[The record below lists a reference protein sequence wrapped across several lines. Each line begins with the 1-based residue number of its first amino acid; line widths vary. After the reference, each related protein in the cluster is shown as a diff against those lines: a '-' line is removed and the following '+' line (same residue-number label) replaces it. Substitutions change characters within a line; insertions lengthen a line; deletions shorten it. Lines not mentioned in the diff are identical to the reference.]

1 MPRSCISELV
11 GLPPKPSTKTQH
23 WNIAMFELKR
33 YGENIEEMRSQ
44 LSGGKLPGK
53 TIRVSKQH
61 DLKTLTPDPNHL
73 GNSLSNHLS
82 ASPAVVEVSPSG
94 VHNNSSDRSNLGTFS
109 EPSSPDTPP
118 GLQIDLEDPTLGGK
132 HHQSPNKMLGMLN
145 AIERNSQVPGSLDFG
160 GDTGPQSVTLPSP
173 TAGISKIKRGN
184 KGRKA
189 GDMLSQLVSSL
200 AERQRMGVVTPG
212 SSPVVLTSGGVIASF
227 DNLEPDQ
234 PDQILRDEMDDSG
247 TPTTAAVDINP
258 AFSSIYADR
267 NKTAVYEV
275 DPSGKRDRK
284 RKKPGNDSTPPQAKK
299 PARTAKVSPSKSVSL
314 NDSMTD
320 SPQIHVAT
328 SEVVKLGRMTA
339 ADRVPPSVSPQPQ
352 LTVPGISEHVTAAG
366 SSIIVGPKTPSKSN
380 RSANPAKKRSKPK
393 GNKGSKTSL
402 AGRTSTT
409 HTPSIAPSPSM
420 VSQHEQ
426 NTAIITSAG
435 MAKPTTSIAADTRME
450 EAAQRMGAVAN
461 EMDIFQEGTGLLADT
476 IRKVNSSFHAR
487 LNQMAGGSEDM
498 GYQYFME
505 KVRECIP
512 FTL

>member
-1 MPRSCISELV
+1 
-11 GLPPKPSTKTQH
+11 
-23 WNIAMFELKR
+23 MFELKR
-33 YGENIEEMRSQ
+33 YGENIEDMRSQ

-61 DLKTLTPDPNHL
+61 DLKTLTPDHNHL
-73 GNSLSNHLS
+73 GNSISNHLS
-82 ASPAVVEVSPSG
+82 ALPAVVEVSPSG
-94 VHNNSSDRSNLGTFS
+94 LHSNSSERSNLATFS

-118 GLQIDLEDPTLGGK
+118 GLQIDLEDSTLLGGK
-132 HHQSPNKMLGMLN
+132 HRQSPSKILGMLS

-160 GDTGPQSVTLPSP
+160 GDTGPQTVTLPSP
-173 TAGISKIKRGN
+173 TAGLSKIKRGN

-212 SSPVVLTSGGVIASF
+212 SSPVVLTSGGVVASF

-234 PDQILRDEMDDSG
+234 TLREEMDDSG
-247 TPTTAAVDINP
+247 TPTTAVADINP

-299 PARTAKVSPSKSVSL
+299 PARTAKVSPNKAVSL
-314 NDSMTD
+314 NDLLTD

-339 ADRVPPSVSPQPQ
+339 ADRVPSSVSPQPQ
-352 LTVPGISEHVTAAG
+352 TIVPGISGHVTTASHAAG

-380 RSANPAKKRSKPK
+380 RGANPAKKRSRPK
-393 GNKGSKTSL
+393 GSKGSKTSL

-409 HTPSIAPSPSM
+409 HTPSIASSPS
-420 VSQHEQ
+420 VISHEQ
-426 NTAIITSAG
+426 NTAIIKSTT
-435 MAKPTTSIAADTRME
+435 MVKPTASMAADMRVE
-450 EAAQRMGAVAN
+450 EAAQKMGAVAN
-461 EMDIFQEGTGLLADT
+461 EIDIFQEGTGLLADT
-476 IRKVNSSFHAR
+476 LRKVNSSFHAR
-487 LNQMAGGSEDM
+487 LNQMSGGSEDM

-505 KVRECIP
+505 KVRVHLFRQCML
-512 FTL
+512 FTS